1 MKEACRHS
9 IWSEIFLTPHHH
21 GLHSVPGTKAW
32 ILYTLVS
39 NGNPAPI
46 NKEVEN
52 FMAEFGKMKKYNVR
66 KKFCFGTLFFT

>member
-1 MKEACRHS
+1 
-9 IWSEIFLTPHHH
+9 
-21 GLHSVPGTKAW
+21 VPGTKAW

-66 KKFCFGTLFFT
+66 KKFCFVTLFFT